1 MAKFTPAYLKKLET
15 LLEES
20 GYDVRY
26 EKGNFKSNYCIL
38 EDKKIV
44 VINKFSVLESKVQSL
59 LEIIQTLYGRQLIT
73 ADLRSIGLKNP
84 IQTTGTLDFQD
95 ASLDHDSPIGED
107 AAPDPEQPQEQTAP
121 V

>member
-15 LLEES
+15 LLEEC

-59 LEIIQTLYGRQLIT
+59 LEIIQTLYGRQQIS

-84 IQTTGTLDFQD
+84 IQTTGTLDFQTE
-95 ASLDHDSPIGED
+95 AMELDSPVGDE
-107 AAPDPEQPQEQTAP
+107 AAPDPEQQQEQTAP

>member
-15 LLEES
+15 LLEDC

-59 LEIIQTLYGRQLIT
+59 LEIIQSLYGRQLIK

-84 IQTTGTLDFQD
+84 IQTTGTLDFQNE
-95 ASLDHDSPIGED
+95 AMAQDSQVGEEG
-107 AAPDPEQPQEQTAP
+107 APDTEQEQEQTAP

>member
-15 LLEES
+15 LLEEC

-59 LEIIQTLYGRQLIT
+59 LEIIQSLYGRQLIH

-84 IQTTGTLDFQD
+84 IQTTGTLDFQN
-95 ASLDHDSPIGED
+95 DSMDLVSTVGED
-107 AAPDPEQPQEQTAP
+107 AASDSEQTHEQTAP